1 MRAMVL
7 AAGRGER
14 MRPLTDSLP
23 KPLLMVGGKRLI
35 EYHLERLAA
44 GGFREIVINTA
55 WLGDLIPDALG
66 TGERYGLAIT
76 YSHER
81 PEALETGGGIFQALP
96 LLGSAPFLLVNGD
109 VWTDIDF
116 GALKRDPP
124 AGALAHLV
132 LVRNPPQHPRGDF
145 RLEDVAGHS
154 LVTEGEGLRHTYSGI
169 GIYRPE
175 LFAGCT
181 PGRFPLLPLLRRA
194 IAQRALS
201 GELHQGRWYDIG
213 TTERLAALDA
223 ELSRKVSREVS

>member
-14 MRPLTDSLP
+14 MRPLTDAEP
-23 KPLLMVGGKRLI
+23 KPLLRVGGKRLI

-44 GGFREIVINTA
+44 GGFREVVINTA
-55 WLGDLIPDALG
+55 WLGDMIEATLG
-66 TGERYGLAIT
+66 DGGKFGLAIT

-81 PEALETGGGIFQALP
+81 PEALETGGGIFHALP

-116 GALKRDPP
+116 GALRRDPP
-124 AGALAHLV
+124 AGSTAHLV
-132 LVRNPPQHPRGDF
+132 LVRNPPQHARGDF
-145 RLEDVAGHS
+145 LLGQGFVS
-154 LVTEGEGLRHTYSGI
+154 EGEGSRQTYSGV

-175 LFAGCT
+175 FFAGCR
-181 PGRFPLLPLLRRA
+181 PGKFPLLPLLRRA

-201 GELHQGRWYDIG
+201 GELHEGRWYDIG
-213 TTERLAALDA
+213 TIERLRALD
-223 ELSRKVSREVS
+223 EQLSQAVTVS